1 MEKKIKVTFW
11 NEYRHEKAEE
21 TIRKVY
27 PNGIHNALG
36 DYFQGL
42 GNYEVKTATL
52 DETDHGLTDAVL
64 KDTDVL
70 FWWGHMA
77 HNEVKDEIVE
87 KVYNRVMNGMGLI
100 VLHSAH
106 YSKIF
111 QKLMGTTCSLKW
123 REAGEKERLWVV
135 DPGHPITEG
144 IGEYIELPHE
154 EMYGEVFEI
163 PQPDNLVFVSWFEG
177 GEVFRSG
184 CCYHRGRGKVF
195 YFRPGHEAFPT
206 YFDPQIQKVLENAAR
221 WAAPVA
227 RASERPEGSPNIT
240 KPLEELKER

>member
-1 MEKKIKVTFW
+1 MNKIIKVTFW
-11 NEYRHEKAEE
+11 NEYRHEKSEE
-21 TIRKVY
+21 EIRKVY
-27 PNGIHNALG
+27 PNGIHSALA
-36 DYFQGL
+36 DYFKGI
-42 GNYEVKTATL
+42 GDFEVKTATL
-52 DETDHGLTDAVL
+52 DEPEHGLTDEVL
-64 KDTDVL
+64 KNTDVL

-77 HNEVKDEIVE
+77 HNEVKDEIVD
-87 KVYNRVMNGMGLI
+87 KIQNRVMNGMGLI

-123 REAGEKERLWVV
+123 REVGEKERLWVV
-135 DPGHPITEG
+135 EPGHPITEG

-184 CCYHRGRGKVF
+184 CCYHRGRGKIF
-195 YFRPGHEAFPT
+195 YFRPGHESYPT
-206 YFDPQIQKVLENAAR
+206 YYNPQIQKVLENAAR
-221 WAAPVA
+221 WATPVE
-227 RASERPEGSPNIT
+227 RACERPEGSPNIT
-240 KPLEELKER
+240 TPLEKLS